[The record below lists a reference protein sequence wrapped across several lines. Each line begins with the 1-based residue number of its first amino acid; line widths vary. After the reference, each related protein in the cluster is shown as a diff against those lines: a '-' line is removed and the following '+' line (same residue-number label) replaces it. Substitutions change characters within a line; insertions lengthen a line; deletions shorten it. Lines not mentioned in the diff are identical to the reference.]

1 MSIAPFLVVLL
12 IAGVIAVA
20 VYSYVQDSKRRQA
33 LAAFAA
39 SNRWTYAAEDDSLTV
54 RWNGTPFGQGDRRTA
69 RNVLTGTSHSRPFTG
84 FDYTY
89 DTETTDGKGNRER
102 TTHRYTV
109 VAVALP
115 AWLPGLQVT
124 PDNFLTRAAAAV
136 GIGAGIELE
145 SEDFNRRF
153 KVTARNPKFAS
164 DVLTPRTME
173 TMLRADGLAWRIEG
187 SDLVSWSSGRL
198 APVDLLAKLAT
209 LNGVV
214 DGIPSFVWHDNGVDS
229 PNSQDVATGAP
240 PPAAPAVPAAADAPA
255 VPGVTAT
262 PGSVPPAEGSLS

>member
-12 IAGVIAVA
+12 IAGVIAFA
-20 VYSYVQDSKRRQA
+20 VYSFVQDGKRRQA

-39 SNRWTYAAEDDSLTV
+39 SNRWSYAAADDTLTV
-54 RWNGTPFGQGDRRTA
+54 RWNGAPFGQGDRRSA
-69 RNVLTGTSHSRPFTG
+69 RNVLTGTSHGRPFTG

-136 GIGAGIELE
+136 GIGSGIELE

-173 TMLRADGLAWRIEG
+173 AMLRAEGLAWRIAG
-187 SDLVSWSSGRL
+187 SDLVSWSGGRL
-198 APVDLLAKLAT
+198 EPVQLLAKLAT

-214 DGIPSFVWHDNGVDS
+214 DGIPSFVWHDNGVDG
-229 PNSQDVATGAP
+229 PG
-240 PPAAPAVPAAADAPA
+240 
-255 VPGVTAT
+255 VPGG
-262 PGSVPPAEGSLS
+262 PNGSVPPAEGSLS